1 MYKYIKGNIDEIGE
15 DYVVVE
21 NNGIGYFIYTS
32 KNSIFTI
39 KSDVRN
45 IKLFTYLNVR
55 EDEMSLYGF
64 STIEELEMFK
74 LLLVVT
80 GIGPKVALGVLS
92 TLTPSKIKM
101 AIINNDVNTLA
112 TAPGIG
118 KKTGKRIILEL
129 KEKIDDNIIVEDT
142 IHGIDNDN
150 IEEVYQALIS
160 LGYTRNEIN
169 NTLSK
174 VDKKGLNTEEILKMA
189 LKHITK

>member
-74 LLLVVT
+74 LLLLVT